1 MGRHEVNG
9 AQQRERKAL
18 SQEFCVNVTMG
29 EAKVWVS
36 PKELSAAFGT
46 RRPKKEWFIHL
57 WLMVLPGFNLPVRL
71 LTQGQD
77 SNKAPLVHVP
87 HHCAAPRA
95 FHCTRNQ
102 SCCSLLYSD
111 NCSRYRRGNR
121 TCGKPLKNQ
130 TRKLSFSKTGASPSF
145 PVAPHPSI
153 GSVALSPLPRLLN
166 GRIAGMQIVLVMQL
180 LMVRFTAEASHHF
193 KPHNGSLGDGT
204 LQN

>member
-1 MGRHEVNG
+1 MWEPKG
-9 AQQRERKAL
+9 AQCCFWYRKT
-18 SQEFCVNVTMG
+18 QKGMIY
-29 EAKVWVS
+29 S
-36 PKELSAAFGT
+36 PLAYGAAWIQFTCQTSHPGT
-46 RRPKKEWFIHL
+46 
-57 WLMVLPGFNLPVRL
+57 
-71 LTQGQD
+71 GQ

-130 TRKLSFSKTGASPSF
+130 TRNLSFSKTGASPSF
-145 PVAPHPSI
+145 PVALHPSI